1 MYNVDGVSLQNR
13 QRKHWFYTELI
24 VCVRISLLKQTD
36 TIHFHSR
43 QLKND
48 YLKISVTRKLVK
60 LMQK

>member
-1 MYNVDGVSLQNR
+1 MLMLWVFRIDKGNIG
-13 QRKHWFYTELI
+13 FILI
-24 VCVRISLLKQTD
+24 KRTNCMCKNIFVKKTD

-48 YLKISVTRKLVK
+48 YFKISITRKLVK